1 MTAMI
6 FSLVG
11 AVIFGG
17 LIWVIF
23 GSKLK
28 LANEP
33 VQNDIYNV
41 AVYLVCA
48 FVVLFPFVLFVLA

>member
-1 MTAMI
+1 MTAMV
-6 FSLVG
+6 FALVG

-17 LIWVIF
+17 LVWVLF

-33 VQNDIYNV
+33 VQNDIFNV
-41 AVYLVCA
+41 AVYFVCA
-48 FVVLFPFVLFVLA
+48 FVLLFPFVLFVVA